1 MPALPKSTFA
11 ESALAAALNRLL
23 DAQPG
28 ALSRLQRHAGKTLRL
43 VLPLLPLDLT
53 LDDTSR
59 FRPASETSEAA
70 SASPAEP
77 ALTLTPAP
85 SALPLWLSGGQL
97 ADLFRFE
104 GDDQFAADLSGA
116 LADFDWVLA
125 LRPYLGDIAASRVE
139 QFLRGFGAW
148 REQAVQ
154 AAGRNLA
161 EYAVYE
167 QAMLA
172 EPHAARA
179 FIGEVDALREEVDRL
194 EARLR
199 LFESQLESDRTR
211 LMYFFRLLRIF
222 LTASRYGLDEFF
234 LGHERVKLIRWAG
247 RGVIFL
253 AQAEPAARRASAP
266 GAGIARPDLRQVR
279 PDAVHPARHDPARHR
294 RRTGQ
299 AAGPRAALPERPG
312 AGGDQAGLRQG
323 RERCIRRIRKR
334 PRWPPPRWRRCT
346 GRA

>member
-43 VLPLLPLDLT
+43 VLPLLPLDLA

-59 FRPASETSEAA
+59 FRPASETAA
-70 SASPAEP
+70 ALAEP

-154 AAGRNLA
+154 AASRNLA

-179 FIGEVDALREEVDRL
+179 FISEVDALREAVDRL

-199 LFESQLESDRTR
+199 MLERST
-211 LMYFFRLLRIF
+211 
-222 LTASRYGLDEFF
+222 
-234 LGHERVKLIRWAG
+234 
-247 RGVIFL
+247 
-253 AQAEPAARRASAP
+253 
-266 GAGIARPDLRQVR
+266 
-279 PDAVHPARHDPARHR
+279 
-294 RRTGQ
+294 
-299 AAGPRAALPERPG
+299 
-312 AGGDQAGLRQG
+312 
-323 RERCIRRIRKR
+323 
-334 PRWPPPRWRRCT
+334 PP
-346 GRA
+346 